1 MSLRIVPSVANDLGD
16 EGEFIVIQNIILVD
30 FLAKMPIPGLGML

>member
-16 EGEFIVIQNIILVD
+16 EGEFIVIQNIILV